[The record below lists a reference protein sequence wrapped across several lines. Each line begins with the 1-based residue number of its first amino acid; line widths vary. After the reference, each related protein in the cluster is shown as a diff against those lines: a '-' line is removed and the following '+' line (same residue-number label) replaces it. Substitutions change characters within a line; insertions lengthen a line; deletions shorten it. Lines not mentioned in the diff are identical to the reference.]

1 MSALTLAQANTIIA
15 AALSKG
21 RQMKLP
27 PLGVAVLD
35 PGGHLIA
42 LQREDGLSFL
52 RVKVCQAKAYGALAT
67 GVHSR
72 HLAERYREGVNQE
85 GFLNALSILSGGNV
99 IPLPGGV
106 IIRDAAGAPL
116 GAVGISGAASEDDEA
131 CAVAGIEAAGF
142 SVNLNDK
149 AK

>member
-1 MSALTLAQANTIIA
+1 MNLLTLAQANTIIA
-15 AALSKG
+15 AALAKA
-21 RQMKLP
+21 RQMNLP

-35 PGGHLIA
+35 PGGHLVA
-42 LQREDGLSFL
+42 LQREDGLSFV

-72 HLAERYREGVNQE
+72 HIASRYREGVNQE
-85 GFLNALSILSGGNV
+85 GFVNALNDLTGGNI

-106 IIRDAAGAPL
+106 IIREAGGGIL
-116 GAVGISGAASEDDEA
+116 GAVGISGASSEEDEA
-131 CAVAGIEAAGF
+131 CAVAGIEAAGY

-149 AK
+149 VK